1 MARITISDVAKRAG
15 VSSMTVSR
23 VLNHKGEISFSTR
36 KLVQQAIDEL
46 DYRPSTVA
54 RSLKTNRTM
63 TIGMIIPDVTNP
75 FFPEIVRGVEDT
87 AWAQNYTMVL
97 CNTAEDRAREEATL
111 RLLEANR
118 VDGVILC
125 SPRLSD
131 EQLLPLLKR
140 HSATVL
146 VNRTVP
152 GTIFD
157 TVQVDDAYGTMC
169 AVQHLLRDGR
179 QVIGCLAGPSYSY
192 SGQKRVQGFIT
203 ALESKGHIFNPDLV
217 VNCSPNEEG
226 GFKASKELLTTHPE
240 IDGLICY
247 DDMVAIGA
255 LQACV
260 ELNTHIPS
268 DIAVIGCD
276 DVRYATLVTPALT
289 TLRISKYDIGASASR
304 MLLENIEGRSSQKEK
319 ILTPEL
325 IIRASAP

>member
-23 VLNHKGEISFSTR
+23 VLNRKGEISFSTR
-36 KLVQQAIDEL
+36 KRVQQAIKDL

-63 TIGMIIPDVTNP
+63 TVGMIIPDVTNP

-97 CNTAEDRAREEATL
+97 CNTAEDPAREEATL

-118 VDGVILC
+118 VDGIILC

-131 EQLLPLLKR
+131 EQLLPLLER

-152 GTIFD
+152 GGVFD
-157 TVQVDDAYGTMC
+157 TVQVDDTYGTIC

-192 SGQKRVQGFIT
+192 SGKKRMRGYIT
-203 ALESKGHIFNPDLV
+203 ALEAEGRAFNPKLV

-226 GFKASKELLTTHPE
+226 GYKASKELLITHPE

-255 LQACV
+255 LQACA
-260 ELNTHIPS
+260 ELNIYVPS
-268 DIAVIGCD
+268 DIAIIGCD
-276 DVRYATLVTPALT
+276 DVRYATLVTPTLT
-289 TLRISKYDIGASASR
+289 TLRISKYDIGASAAR
-304 MLLENIEGRSSQKEK
+304 MLLEKMEGRSSQKEI
-319 ILTPEL
+319 ILKPKF